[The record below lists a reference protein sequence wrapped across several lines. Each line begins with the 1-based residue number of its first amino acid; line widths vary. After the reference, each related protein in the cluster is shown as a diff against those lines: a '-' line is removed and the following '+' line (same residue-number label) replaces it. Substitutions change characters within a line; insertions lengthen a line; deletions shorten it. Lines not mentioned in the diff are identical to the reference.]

1 MTYIKET
8 KKRMSL
14 NPSSWEDRATM
25 SKNARA
31 DFWKQFKKLK
41 KEDNR
46 KTLKVWE
53 DAPMNATGGAVSTD
67 QPIVRKKKKK
77 GMYDDAYEVLR
88 RKP

>member
-1 MTYIKET
+1 MTYTKESRT
-8 KKRMSL
+8 RMAL
-14 NPSSWEDRATM
+14 KPSSWEDRQKM
-25 SKNARA
+25 SKNVRA
-31 DFWKQFKKLK
+31 DFWKQFKKIK

-77 GMYDDAYEVLR
+77 GMYSAEVLR